1 MEMKLPN
8 RLEVQPALDRV
19 LMSDTLKD
27 QVPDVDPAA
36 LEELSAKYVHV
47 IANRV
52 VGGQLLP
59 ITGIMLSTLFDA
71 KPEVELKVLV
81 DDALDV
87 IEAQNQYFEG
97 FELHHGTRIV
107 PMTGPFKVAAARIQ
121 EVDVKTQMCVLLLQ
135 LERMKKA

>member
-8 RLEVQPALDRV
+8 RLEVQPDVDRI

-27 QVPDVDPAA
+27 QVADVDPAA

-47 IANRV
+47 VAHRV
-52 VGGQLLP
+52 VAGQQLP

-87 IEAQNQYFEG
+87 IEAQDQHFDG
-97 FELHHGTRIV
+97 FELHHGERIV
-107 PMTGPFKVAAARIQ
+107 PLKGPFKVVAARIQ